1 MAVAVERD
9 EVERPFIEQLKAMGW
24 QHVHGPDLKGESRAW
39 HDVLLTERLAK
50 ALKRINLHS
59 GSPWMTDANA
69 ARAIAE
75 LGGAAIGDRGLLG
88 ANFAATDTLLHGAQ
102 IPGHPSLHGDDD
114 THVQYIDW
122 RIDDGPELVAGRND
136 FLVVDQLEVR
146 TSGGE
151 KSVLDLVLF
160 VNDIPLAV
168 VECKNPHGSD
178 PLGLAIR
185 DLRAY
190 TGEPLDYDERERRDV
205 PCGVPELFTTVQLL
219 IAATGDTAHLGTIS
233 SAEEHFAAW
242 RSIAPE
248 EEGTLRRELRQAKIL
263 DPTPEGEA
271 PAPLTEQQKLIGV
284 VLRPANLLNI
294 VRHYVLALP
303 LKDGSAVKAVC
314 RHQQYRAVEK
324 AVRKLRTG
332 RTRLDPGPDMD
343 GRGGVIWHTQGSGKS
358 LTMAFLAR
366 RLHMHKDPALN
377 LFTIVVITDR
387 TQLQDQLAAAVRI
400 SGSEVE
406 VGETQSEVEGLLR
419 GGGRR
424 VVFAMIQKYGAGGRL
439 TFAKDA
445 DGNADG
451 DDRDL
456 AAEPRARV
464 AGAKGGPDTATRPRF
479 PRCNDSTRILILIDE
494 AHRSHTSV
502 LHACLR
508 EAVPNA
514 ARIGFSGTPIMRGR
528 LEDTGRIF
536 GIEPDGRFLDE
547 YRMDEAER
555 DGVVVQVRYE
565 GRTGEGRVRDGA
577 ALDRKFDDL
586 VRRRSPQEQAALARR
601 WNRPTE
607 RDVAESVPMIRA
619 KAADILEHYV
629 TSVLPGGFKAQVAA
643 VSRDAVVRYRFA
655 LRDARDELLLR
666 VEEFDPWALRG
677 RVPERLERDELLLLR
692 AWQYRNVLRRI
703 DFVPVISA
711 GAERKERRWLEWTDA
726 TRQAKH
732 IERFLEDFPQLPPDN
747 PWAAAGPAAPVV
759 AASPSQPTGLPW
771 SSPPMGRTGA
781 VRRDDEAAQP
791 IAFLIVKSM
800 LLTGFDAPIEQVLYL
815 DRPIR
820 DAELLQAVAR
830 VNRPAPGKAGGYVV
844 DYYGVFE
851 NLAETLADYRDDA
864 PILCSV
870 PDIGSEVPA
879 MRDAAKEVRSFLARM
894 GIDDAE
900 RPGDIAEA
908 LFAFHDEGDRH
919 AFDELLGDFLRAV
932 ERVLPHEDA
941 LDHIP
946 DARKWA
952 WLQKRLRR
960 HYRDAPGGTFTL
972 RGYGRKVRAMIAE
985 HLELPEIEQ
994 VIPPVSIT
1002 SAAFDDAVREIRE
1015 PRVAAAEMRHALRFH
1030 LEERVKRED
1039 PAKFTALSKALEDVL
1054 RDLHGRFEE
1063 QCERLHELIAEA
1075 RREEAKDPR
1084 MAGLSVVEQRV
1095 YSQLEDRLAS
1105 HPAFDQPD
1113 AELLR
1118 RLSTGA
1124 CEVIAEAFAKVTY
1137 LGRNENL
1144 HSLTADIFTRLFE
1157 EGLMPKDADFAPL
1170 QELSHSL
1177 AGFAGSNRSSFTR
1190 WRPAQ

>member
-1 MAVAVERD
+1 MVVAVERD
-9 EVERPFIEQLKAMGW
+9 EVERPFIEQLKAIGW
-24 QHVHGPDLKGESRAW
+24 QHVHGPDLKREGRAY
-39 HDVLLTERLAK
+39 HDVLLTQRLTD
-50 ALKRINLHS
+50 ALKRINLHG
-59 GSPWMTDANA
+59 GSLWMTDADA

-75 LGGAAIGDRGLLG
+75 LDGAAIGDRGLRG
-88 ANFAATDTLLHGAQ
+88 ANFAATDSLLHGAH
-102 IPGHPSLHGDDD
+102 IPGDDRIHKDDPRVQYVDWHIDDD
-114 THVQYIDW
+114 
-122 RIDDGPELVAGRND
+122 PELVAERNE

-146 TSGGE
+146 TLGGE

-160 VNDIPLAV
+160 VNGIPLAV
-168 VECKNPHGSD
+168 IECKSPHGSD

-190 TGEPLDYDERERRDV
+190 TGEPLNYDERDHRDV
-205 PCGVPELFTTVQLL
+205 PSGVPDLFKTVQLL
-219 IAATGDTAHLGTIS
+219 IAATGKTAHLGTIS
-233 SAEEHFAAW
+233 SSEEHFAAW

-248 EEGTLRRELRQAKIL
+248 EESTLRAELRRAGLLGPAPEGKA
-263 DPTPEGEA
+263 PTP
-271 PAPLTEQQKLIGV
+271 LSEQQKLIGV

-294 VRHYVLALP
+294 VRHYILALP
-303 LKDGSAVKAVC
+303 LKDGGEAKVVC

-324 AVRKLRTG
+324 TLRKLRTG
-332 RTRLDPGPDMD
+332 RTRQDPGPDMD

-377 LFTIVVITDR
+377 LFTIVVVTDR
-387 TQLQDQLAAAVRI
+387 TQLQDQLSAAVRI
-400 SGSEVE
+400 SGSEVQ
-406 VGETQSEVEGLLR
+406 VGETQPEVEGLLR

-424 VVFAMIQKYGAGGRL
+424 VVFAMIQKYGGGGRFS
-439 TFAKDA
+439 FAKDA
-445 DGNADG
+445 DGDADG

-456 AAEPRARV
+456 AAELWAR
-464 AGAKGGPDTATRPRF
+464 KGTAEEWFDTAARPRF
-479 PRCNDSTRILILIDE
+479 PRCNDSTQILVLIDE

-514 ARIGFSGTPIMRGR
+514 ARIGFTGTPIMRGR

-555 DGVVVQVRYE
+555 DGVVVRVRYE

-586 VRRRSPQEQAALARR
+586 VKRRSPEEQAALARR
-601 WNRPTE
+601 WSRPTE

-643 VSRDAVVRYRFA
+643 VSREAVVRYRFA

-666 VEEFDPWALRG
+666 VQEFAPWSLRA
-677 RVPERLERDELLLLR
+677 RAPETLERDELLLLR
-692 AWQYRNVLRRI
+692 AWHYRQVLRRI

-711 GAERKERRWLEWTDA
+711 GPERKEKRWLEWTDA
-726 TRQAKH
+726 TRQARH
-732 IERFLEDFPQLPPDN
+732 IERFLADFPHLPPDN
-747 PWAAAGPAAPVV
+747 PWASAGNSAPAA
-759 AASPSQPTGLPW
+759 AASLSRPTGLPW
-771 SSPPMGRTGA
+771 SSPPMGRIGA
-781 VRRDDEAAQP
+781 VHREGEVDEP

-815 DRPIR
+815 DRPIH

-830 VNRPAPGKAGGYVV
+830 VNRPAPDKASGYVV

-851 NLAETLADYRDDA
+851 HLAETLADYRDDA
-864 PILCSV
+864 QVLSSV
-870 PDIGSEVPA
+870 PDIASDAPA
-879 MRDAAKEVRSFLARM
+879 MLKAAEEVQSFLARM
-894 GIDDAE
+894 GVGATE
-900 RPGDIAEA
+900 RSDEVAEA

-919 AFDELLGDFLRAV
+919 TFDELLGEFLRAV
-932 ERVLPHEDA
+932 ERVLPHEAA
-941 LDHIP
+941 LDHVS
-946 DARKWA
+946 DARNWA
-952 WLQKRLRR
+952 LLQKRLRR

-994 VIPPVSIT
+994 VIAPISIT
-1002 SAAFDDAVREIRE
+1002 SAAFDDAVREVRE

-1039 PAKFTALSKALEDVL
+1039 PAKYTTLSQALEDVL

-1063 QCERLHELIAEA
+1063 QCEQLHELIEEA
-1075 RREEAKDPR
+1075 RREETQDPR
-1084 MAGLSVVEQRV
+1084 LAGLTLAEQRV
-1095 YSQLEDRLAS
+1095 YGQLEDRLAD

-1113 AELLR
+1113 TELLR
-1118 RLSTGA
+1118 QLSTGV
-1124 CEVIAEAFAKVTY
+1124 CEVITETFAKVTY
-1137 LGRNENL
+1137 LGRSENV
-1144 HSLTADIFTRLFE
+1144 HSLAADVFGQLLDD
-1157 EGLMPKDADFAPL
+1157 GLVPREADFAPL
-1170 QELSHSL
+1170 QELSQFL
-1177 AGFAGSNRSSFTR
+1177 AGYAESNRSSFTR
-1190 WRPAQ
+1190 QRSAQ